1 MIGRSLAVLVAT
13 ACLTAAPES
22 AAGRQVAEGTRAADP
37 FPNEI
42 ARINRSIAPVICRTR
57 TPEKPVERIVG
68 TAFFVS
74 ASGEFVTAEH
84 VIESAGDCQK
94 AVYLPVNGWNP
105 DPDAEIRLY
114 NFTQCLRDASA
125 DIAVCRTDRDL
136 TTTAHFGTAVT
147 PVIFDTSEHEDGTP
161 IAFTGFPLQIRR
173 PLTARG
179 FLAASHPG
187 FMAGGLPRLVLDRVA
202 WPGSSGGP
210 VYGANGSVIGMMM
223 ERGIDRS
230 TGLAFARPASLI
242 VDNITRFRQ
251 QNETTTALQQLQP

>member
-1 MIGRSLAVLVAT
+1 MRVGPARLYATIFLAAALLAVTSDSAWAGQT
-13 ACLTAAPES
+13 NGES
-22 AAGRQVAEGTRAADP
+22 GTPDP
-37 FPNEI
+37 FPREI
-42 ARINRSIAPVICRTR
+42 ARITRSIAPVICRTM

-74 ASGEFVTAEH
+74 AVGEFVTAEH
-84 VIESAGDCQK
+84 VIDSAGECQK

-114 NFTQCLRDASA
+114 NFKRCLRDAEA

-136 TTTAHFGTAVT
+136 TTTVSLGTVVT
-147 PVIFDTSEHEDGTP
+147 PVIFDTAEHEDGTP

-187 FMAGGLPRLVLDRVA
+187 FMAGGLPRLVIDRVA

-210 VYGANGSVIGMMM
+210 VYGADGRVIGMMT

-230 TGLAFARPASLI
+230 IGLAFARPASLI
-242 VDNITRFRQ
+242 VDIVTKFRQ
-251 QNETTTALQQLQP
+251 QNIYTK